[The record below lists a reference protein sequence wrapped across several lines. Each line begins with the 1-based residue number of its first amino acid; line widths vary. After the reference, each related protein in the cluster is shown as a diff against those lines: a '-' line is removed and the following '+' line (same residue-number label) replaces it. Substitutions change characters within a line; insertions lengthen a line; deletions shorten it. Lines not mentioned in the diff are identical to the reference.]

1 MFLFFVVCFLFCFC
15 LFYRGEGGRKN
26 IKLGGKGVGEDLGEI
41 EGEENLIR
49 NIFFNKNVLE
59 CLKTTGLLEV
69 GPYFIS

>member
-49 NIFFNKNVLE
+49 NIFFQ
-59 CLKTTGLLEV
+59 
-69 GPYFIS
+69 